1 MEFEKIININTIG
14 LPYESKEIS
23 NNDIYNLTEEQII
36 TSNDH
41 KNLLLIIDP
50 QNDFMEDGN
59 LAVKGAGNDI
69 LNLTTFIYNNLRK
82 IDKIKVS
89 LDSHTYKQIF
99 SQIWWEDE
107 DGNHPDLYTIIDQ
120 DSQYKPVFYKEHSMK
135 YLKHLAEN
143 DKELIIWPYHCLL
156 GTFGHNIEAN
166 LENMLSYFSLVTK
179 KTVEKITK
187 GSNPLSE
194 MYGIFKE
201 EFSDANAKIN
211 PMLAKAYGKYENIIV
226 AGEAKS
232 HCVLETVKQMCEFYA
247 FDHFN
252 SNIII
257 LEDCM
262 SSIEG
267 FEEKTDK
274 AYASLVKKYNVTLTT
289 SKKMKL

>member
-1 MEFEKIININTIG
+1 MEFKKIININTVG

-23 NNDIYNLTEEQII
+23 NHDIFGLTEEQIA

-59 LAVKGAGNDI
+59 LAVKGARDDI

-99 SQIWWEDE
+99 HQIWWEDTQ
-107 DGNHPDLYTIIDQ
+107 GNHPDFYTVIDEH
-120 DSQYKPVFYKEHSMK
+120 SKFKPIFYKEHSMK
-135 YLKHLAEN
+135 YLKHLEEN

-179 KTVEKITK
+179 NTVEKITK

-201 EFSDANAKIN
+201 EFSEMNTNIN
-211 PMLAKAYGKYENIIV
+211 PMLAKAYGKYENIII

-247 FDHFN
+247 FEDFD
-252 SNIII
+252 SNIFI
-257 LEDCM
+257 LDDCM

-267 FEEKTDK
+267 FEEKTNK
-274 AYASLVKKYNVTLTT
+274 AFETLVNKYNIVLTN
-289 SKKMKL
+289 SKKIKL

>member
-1 MEFEKIININTIG
+1 MKFEKIININTIG

-23 NNDIYNLTEEQII
+23 NNDIFNLTEEQIV
-36 TSNDH
+36 TSNEH

-59 LAVKGAGNDI
+59 LAVKGARNDI

-99 SQIWWEDE
+99 SQIWWENAE
-107 DGNHPDLYTIIDQ
+107 GNHPDFYTVIDEN
-120 DSQYKPVFYKEHSMK
+120 SKYKPVFHKEHSMK
-135 YLKHLAEN
+135 YLKYLADN
-143 DKELIIWPYHCLL
+143 NKELIIWPYHCLL

-201 EFSDANAKIN
+201 EFSEVNAQIN

-232 HCVLETVKQMCEFYA
+232 HCVLETVKQMCEFYS

-267 FEEKTDK
+267 FEEKTEQ
-274 AYASLVKKYNVTLTT
+274 AYASLVKKYNIVLTT
-289 SKKMKL
+289 SKKIKL